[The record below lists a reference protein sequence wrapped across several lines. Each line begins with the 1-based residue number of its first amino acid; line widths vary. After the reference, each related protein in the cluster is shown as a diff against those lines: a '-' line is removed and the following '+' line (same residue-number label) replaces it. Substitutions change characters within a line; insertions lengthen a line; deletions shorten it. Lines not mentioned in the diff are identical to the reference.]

1 MLPFSSPLHLFSNL
15 HVIMETAIGKI
26 KELCQGTWYIRLQ
39 HLAFNE
45 GFHKENHRKGQGKLK
60 GVSIITVYSAHS
72 RAISSISES
81 TCSVC
86 AWLQIITEAESIW
99 LVHPFSI
106 YTNNITV
113 QFTDVGVNVATAVCT
128 SKLSWFVL
136 QLGESFSW
144 PNWFSWEI
152 GNVVLYGAADMAL
165 LGPLLPLYAS
175 KLLTRLNVLMWLYSW
190 RK

>member
-1 MLPFSSPLHLFSNL
+1 MLPFSSPLHLFSDS

-60 GVSIITVYSAHS
+60 GVSIIIVYSAHS

-113 QFTDVGVNVATAVCT
+113 QFIDVGVNVAAAVCT
-128 SKLSWFVL
+128 SKLCPDLCRNLVKVL
-136 QLGESFSW
+136 VDQTNFPGRLGMSSFM
-144 PNWFSWEI
+144 
-152 GNVVLYGAADMAL
+152 VLYTCPYSVPFCRSML
-165 LGPLLPLYAS
+165 L
-175 KLLTRLNVLMWLYSW
+175 NSW
-190 RK
+190 QDVMC